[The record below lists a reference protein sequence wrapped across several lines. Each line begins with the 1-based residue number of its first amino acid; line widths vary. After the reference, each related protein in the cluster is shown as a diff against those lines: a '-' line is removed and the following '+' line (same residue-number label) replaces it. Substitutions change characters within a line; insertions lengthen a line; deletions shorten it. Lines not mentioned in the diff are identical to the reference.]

1 MGHYSAE
8 QTKEDLGIE
17 ESPPPSGSVDFSN
30 YYTKTEINALI
41 TGEIQVDDTVGA
53 NELGD
58 KNEWGLG
65 ETQVNN

>member
-1 MGHYSAE
+1 MAHFSPE
-8 QTKEDLGIE
+8 QTKEELGIME
-17 ESPPPSGSVDFSN
+17 TPPPAVDFSN